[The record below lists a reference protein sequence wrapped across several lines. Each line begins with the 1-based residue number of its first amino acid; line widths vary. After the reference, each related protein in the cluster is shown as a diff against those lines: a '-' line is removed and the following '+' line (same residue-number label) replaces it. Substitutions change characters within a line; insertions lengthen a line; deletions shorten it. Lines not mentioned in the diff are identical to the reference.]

1 MMTNFPLL
9 SITLFLPLLGAILLM
24 VFKTGRK
31 GTNLIAVGTAFLT
44 LLGTLGMALRGLEG
58 GFSQVEE
65 VAWIPQLGAAY
76 RVGIDGISYTLV
88 LLTGILFLS
97 SIVFSTKI
105 KQKPRAYMALFLML
119 ETACLGVFMSL
130 DLLLF
135 YVFFEITLVG
145 MYFIIAGWGHE
156 NAKKAGI
163 MFFIYTLVG
172 SLLLLLAFLA
182 LYLHADPRTFDMRTL
197 IENPPV
203 TGGIAVFTFW
213 ALFLAFAIKTPLFP
227 FHSWLPMAHTEA
239 PAAGSAI
246 LAGILLKLGAYGF
259 IRFMLQMTPEMF
271 REFAVVVMAV
281 AVFSVVYGAL
291 VAMAQTDLKR
301 MVAYTSINHMGY
313 LTFGVA
319 VAAVSS
325 ESAGIRGLDGATL
338 QMFSHGIVTGLLFLL
353 IGAIQDRV
361 TTREIPLLKGLLK
374 SYPVLSGI
382 FVVAAFASLGLPGL
396 AHFPAE
402 FQIFLGGFE
411 DYPWAVAI
419 MLLGLVIVSALY
431 IRAIQR
437 SFMGPVDQ
445 NILQTVK
452 DVNTRELLAFIPLL
466 ILIILTG
473 VYPDWILKY
482 IHETVKFIMS
492 STQ

>member
-24 VFKTGRK
+24 AFKTGRK
-31 GTNLIAVGTAFLT
+31 GTNIIAVGTAFLT
-44 LLGTLGMALRGLEG
+44 LLGTLGMAWRGLG
-58 GFSQVEE
+58 TGFSQVEE
-65 VAWIPQLGAAY
+65 VAWIPQLDVAY
-76 RVGIDGISYTLV
+76 RVGIDGISFTLV

-145 MYFIIAGWGHE
+145 MYFIIVGWGHE
-156 NAKKAGI
+156 NAKKAGV

-182 LYLHADPRTFDMRTL
+182 LYLNADPRTFDMRAL

-227 FHSWLPMAHTEA
+227 FHSWLPLAHTEA

-271 REFAVVVMAV
+271 REFAWVVMAV

-313 LTFGVA
+313 LVFGVA
-319 VAAVSS
+319 VAAVGS

-361 TTREIPLLKGLLK
+361 TTREIPVLKGLLK
-374 SYPVLSGI
+374 SYPLLSGF

-411 DYPWAVAI
+411 DYPWAVVI
-419 MLLGLVIVSALY
+419 MLLGLVIISATY
-431 IRAIQR
+431 VRSIQR
-437 SFMGPVDQ
+437 SFMGAADR
-445 NILQTVK
+445 NILKMVK
-452 DVNTRELLAFIPLL
+452 DLNARELLAFVPLL

-482 IHETVKFIMS
+482 IHETVKLLM
-492 STQ
+492 

>member
-1 MMTNFPLL
+1 MTTFPLL
-9 SITLFLPLLGAILLM
+9 TITLFLPLLGAILILA
-24 VFKTGRK
+24 FRTGRMA
-31 GTNLIAVGTAFLT
+31 THTIAVAAAFLT
-44 LLGTLGMALRGLEG
+44 LLSSLGIAAEGLEA
-58 GFSQVEE
+58 GFTHVEE
-65 VAWIPQLGAAY
+65 VSWIPQLGAAY
-76 RVGIDGISYTLV
+76 RVGVDGISYTLV
-88 LLTGILFLS
+88 LLTAILFLC
-97 SIVFSTKI
+97 SIIFSTKI
-105 KQKPRAYMALFLML
+105 RQQPRAYMSLFLLL

-145 MYFIIAGWGHE
+145 MYFIIVGWGHD

-163 MFFIYTLVG
+163 MFFIYTLIG

-182 LYLHADPRTFDMRTL
+182 LYLNASPHTFDMRAL
-197 IENPPV
+197 IDDPPV
-203 TGGIAVFTFW
+203 SGAIAVFTFW
-213 ALFLAFAIKTPLFP
+213 ALFLAFSIKTPLFP

-271 REFAVVVMAV
+271 REFAVVVMIV

-291 VAMAQTDLKR
+291 VAMAQTDIKR

-353 IGAIQDRV
+353 IGAIQDRT
-361 TTREIPLLKGLLK
+361 TTREIPVLKGLLK
-374 SYPVLSGI
+374 SFPLLSGI

-411 DYPWAVAI
+411 DYPWAVVI
-419 MLLGLVIVSALY
+419 MLLGLVIISALY

-437 SFMGPVDQ
+437 SFLGAADLD
-445 NILQTVK
+445 ILAMIK
-452 DVNTRELLAFIPLL
+452 DLTGRELLAFVPLL
-466 ILIILTG
+466 VLIILTG
-473 VYPDWILKY
+473 VYPEWILQY
-482 IHETVKFIMS
+482 IHETVNLLVAG
-492 STQ
+492 Q